1 MRHLASRALVGIAL
15 STVMMSAATSALA
28 NGVGENTAWQ
38 FDAASDRAIK
48 ATIADIIARKKGGYY
63 EGFNPVSNY
72 NTYIYRQLNCSVT
85 STSTGNTGLTTANAS
100 TSSPILNN
108 SSSTSSSSTAN
119 AASNGLPSPGWNGL
133 MVASAGE
140 IGASGVLNNEQSS
153 SGVLNSGVSGSQ
165 SNSTTGPVSSGGG
178 QSSQVV
184 NSEQNTDGVVS
195 STISGATACDGVQ

>member
-1 MRHLASRALVGIAL
+1 MRQLASRALTVMAL
-15 STVMMSAATSALA
+15 SAVTMSGATSALA
-28 NGVGENTAWQ
+28 NGVGENPAWQ
-38 FDAASDRAIK
+38 FDTASDRAIK
-48 ATIADIIARKKGGYY
+48 ATIADIVARKKGGYY

-72 NTYIYRQLNCSVT
+72 NTYIYRQLNCSV
-85 STSTGNTGLTTANAS
+85 SSSSTGNTGLTTANAS

-108 SSSTSSSSTAN
+108 SSSTSSSSNAN
-119 AASNGLPSPGWNGL
+119 SAANGLPGSGWNGL
-133 MVASAGE
+133 MLASAGE

-165 SNSTTGPVSSGGG
+165 SNSTSGPVSAGGG

-184 NSEQNTDGVVS
+184 NSEQNTEGVVS